1 MAKIWDAMGVDY
13 INVNCGLQATSFY
26 NREPPSFKQGWKRNL
41 ATSVKA
47 VVKCPVIAVNTVKK
61 PDFAESLLED
71 GVSDF
76 VGLTRGHI
84 ATPAGCRKWQRAARM
99 RSVSASAA
107 STACT
112 PQCREFSRPVR

>member
-1 MAKIWDAMGVDY
+1 MGIRVSADEFIEGGNTLVEGVEMAKIWDAMGVDY
-13 INVNCGLQATSFY
+13 INVNCGLQMTSFY

-47 VVKCPVIAVNTVKK
+47 VVKCPVIAVNTIKK
-61 PDFAESLLED
+61 PDSAESLLED

-84 ATPAGCRKWQRAARM
+84 ADPRWLQ
-99 RSVSASAA
+99 
-107 STACT
+107 
-112 PQCREFSRPVR
+112 